1 MKVNKL
7 FSLFLVF
14 VIFSTS
20 IKGNTITFT
29 VISKEAKIPLQAN
42 VVLNYNNSDNYF
54 FQCDKSGKVQI
65 NFPDTAKNVLI
76 EIQYE
81 NYIPIIYSLV
91 PQNKLQNLGIIKL
104 ERVPKELDEVVVY
117 GSSDIT
123 RAGKKVVFPT
133 KLEISR
139 NYNTSQLLAD
149 LQSRTSE
156 LEVNPVM
163 ESILINGVT
172 PVFQINGRIQPINR
186 LMHLS
191 PERVQKIE
199 MITYN
204 DIRYGAPVFN
214 IILKPATSGGDISL
228 RTQVAATTPK
238 TYSTANGSI
247 NYKKSEFNFNYSQTF
262 RNSDEQYENS
272 EESYIA
278 PDFYIKRKHVGI
290 PSSTINQNNSIR
302 LDYILVPNSNII
314 FALTGNLKI
323 HHNRYKLGTLYEQEI
338 NGQKEN
344 PVETW
349 IQRHYARY
357 PFSFGAFF
365 KYKKGKQTF
374 ELSSSLANSS
384 DNSKRNFFN
393 SNEFLS
399 TRSTYSSSMSSGT
412 DVVYA
417 LQLPSNLDF
426 KFGGSYYYSYSKS
439 NFIQNENNSYD
450 SKMQRHNISLYHQS
464 GWYHKGFS
472 VVGSAGTS
480 FYSTYN
486 GNYTESQW
494 SCRGNISVNQKIT
507 KAFSGSYS
515 ISVIPSIPSFSNL
528 SSVKQELNDLA
539 VQIGNPKLKSGLNQT
554 HQLRLNY
561 RLKKLFIS
569 PYAFFCHHNK
579 AIIEQWYYS
588 HDDNNFIKTFNNAKY
603 YSNLKYGFRLSV
615 SNLFN
620 KINLSSDFSITQF
633 NINDKNET
641 ISKCHANWILNAN
654 AYFGPLTISARV
666 DPIKGIQYGNNS
678 YTYYRAFN
686 YLSVNY
692 RYKDLLFGIE
702 WQNPMTK
709 RAFFDQIYGLSK
721 VHPTIET
728 YEIKNFNNMILF
740 TLQYQLK
747 FGNRYKKPSVKFS
760 DVRTENNIE
769 IEY

>member
-1 MKVNKL
+1 MKASKI
-7 FSLFLVF
+7 FLSF
-14 VIFSTS
+14 LIFAIFSVS
-20 IKGNTITFT
+20 LKGNTITFT

-42 VVLNYNNSDNYF
+42 VVLNYNNYDNSF

-65 NFPDTAKNVLI
+65 EIPDTAKNVLV

-81 NYIPIIYSLV
+81 NYIPIVYSLV

-104 ERVPKELDEVVVY
+104 ERVPKELGEVVVY

-123 RAGKKVVFPT
+123 RAGKKVIFPT

-149 LQSRTSE
+149 IQSRTSE

-191 PERVQKIE
+191 PERIQKIE

-238 TYSTANGSI
+238 TYSTANASI

-302 LDYILVPNSNII
+302 LDYTLVPNSNII

-344 PVETW
+344 PVESW
-349 IQRHYARY
+349 IQRHYARN

-399 TRSTYSSSMSSGT
+399 TSSTHSSSMSYGT

-417 LQLPSNLDF
+417 LQLPYNLDL
-426 KFGGSYYYSYSKS
+426 KFGGSYYYR
-439 NFIQNENNSYD
+439 EV
-450 SKMQRHNISLYHQS
+450 L
-464 GWYHKGFS
+464 
-472 VVGSAGTS
+472 
-480 FYSTYN
+480 
-486 GNYTESQW
+486 
-494 SCRGNISVNQKIT
+494 
-507 KAFSGSYS
+507 
-515 ISVIPSIPSFSNL
+515 
-528 SSVKQELNDLA
+528 
-539 VQIGNPKLKSGLNQT
+539 
-554 HQLRLNY
+554 
-561 RLKKLFIS
+561 
-569 PYAFFCHHNK
+569 
-579 AIIEQWYYS
+579 
-588 HDDNNFIKTFNNAKY
+588 
-603 YSNLKYGFRLSV
+603 
-615 SNLFN
+615 
-620 KINLSSDFSITQF
+620 
-633 NINDKNET
+633 
-641 ISKCHANWILNAN
+641 
-654 AYFGPLTISARV
+654 
-666 DPIKGIQYGNNS
+666 
-678 YTYYRAFN
+678 
-686 YLSVNY
+686 
-692 RYKDLLFGIE
+692 
-702 WQNPMTK
+702 
-709 RAFFDQIYGLSK
+709 
-721 VHPTIET
+721 
-728 YEIKNFNNMILF
+728 
-740 TLQYQLK
+740 
-747 FGNRYKKPSVKFS
+747 
-760 DVRTENNIE
+760 
-769 IEY
+769 